1 MADDGG
7 LGMMPTAIALTS
19 VSLIGVTVNDL
30 ANVAAL
36 GPTVALPQRT
46 YRTSVL
52 ESPAILSPPVV
63 PTQPGL
69 GVSLSPAT
77 APCWWTR
84 SGWANMWR

>member
-7 LGMMPTAIALTS
+7 LGMMSPARALTS
-19 VSLIGVTVNDL
+19 VSLIGGMVNDV
-30 ANVAAL
+30 ANVVAL
-36 GPTVALPQRT
+36 GSTVALPQG
-46 YRTSVL
+46 TSRALVL

-77 APCWWTR
+77 APLPQK
-84 SGWANMWR
+84 

>member
-7 LGMMPTAIALTS
+7 LGMMPPATALTS
-19 VSLIGVTVNDL
+19 VLLIGVTVNDL

-46 YRTSVL
+46 SRAPVL
-52 ESPAILSPPVV
+52 ESPAMLSPP
-63 PTQPGL
+63 GL
-69 GVSLSPAT
+69 DVSLSPAT